1 MLKQVHAG
9 HEVIL
14 HVFRPS
20 FLVDANA
27 VFHGPTVH
35 HEQRHDGVVVRRGG
49 QFDLAV
55 GGQLAVHRQNVAHV
69 VVLGIQ
75 HVGKVGQAVIP
86 VLHEQG
92 DETFIAMAAVVRT
105 QHVVGRELVEVPQD
119 LQVEEILWGKQ
130 FIVHDGVGLE
140 VVEGHV
146 VEFLVAGA

>member
-1 MLKQVHAG
+1 M
-9 HEVIL
+9 
-14 HVFRPS
+14 
-20 FLVDANA
+20 
-27 VFHGPTVH
+27 
-35 HEQRHDGVVVRRGG
+35 VVRRGG
-49 QFDLAV
+49 QFHLTV
-55 GGQLAVHRQNVAHV
+55 GGQLAVHRQDVAHV

-75 HVGKVGQAVIP
+75 HVGKVGQAVIS

-105 QHVVGRELVEVPQD
+105 QNVVGRELVEVPQD